1 MRTRWRMESDSR
13 LTTTSKRSAVTPS
26 GRERPGWRQVVDGA
40 QVAHSLEAGVAE
52 GGHHRLVGVA
62 LREGQLVHQ
71 AVGQPRHVGEDD
83 GWAWPPAAL
92 VVVVTHRGV
101 ATRTASGTVGT
112 QPPVA
117 CSPAGTEDPGRRV
130 ISPVRIF
137 SCSVRMACRSV
148 SGDGGQPGA

>member
-1 MRTRWRMESDSR
+1 M
-13 LTTTSKRSAVTPS
+13 
-26 GRERPGWRQVVDGA
+26 GQVVDGA
-40 QVAHSLEAGVAE
+40 QVAAHLEAGLAE
-52 GGHHRLVGVA
+52 GGHHLLVGLA
-62 LREGQLVHQ
+62 RRKGELIDQ
-71 AVGQPRHVGEDD
+71 AVGQPRHLGEDT
-83 GWAWPPAAL
+83 GRGGHRRGRRGRPA
-92 VVVVTHRGV
+92 HRGV